1 MNTFKEKQEYLKD
14 YYRTKLSIKCIEDDL
29 KELYEISN
37 SIKNIEYDK
46 VKNIVVQIIDLEN
59 KKIAETDK
67 LLKKRKEIEEKIKS
81 VQDENCRLLL
91 KYRYIMNLTWE
102 EVAEKMYFCY
112 QYVFI
117 LHKKALEMINI
128 DG

>member
-1 MNTFKEKQEYLKD
+1 MKTIKEKQEYLKD
-14 YYRTKLSIKCIEDDL
+14 YYRIKLSIKCIEDDL

-37 SIKNIEYDK
+37 SIKNMEYDK
-46 VKNIVVQIIDLEN
+46 VKNIVTQIIDLEN
-59 KKIAETDK
+59 KKILETDK

-117 LHKKALEMINI
+117 LHKKALGMISI
-128 DG
+128 DE